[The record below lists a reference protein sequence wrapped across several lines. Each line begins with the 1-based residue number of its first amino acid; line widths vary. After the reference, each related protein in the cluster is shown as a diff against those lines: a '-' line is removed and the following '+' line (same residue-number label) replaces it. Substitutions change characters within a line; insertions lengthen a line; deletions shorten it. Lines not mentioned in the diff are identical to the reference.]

1 MTSSCTP
8 STTVIDCISPIQPT
22 YSDLKVHI
30 FFIVHCSAP
39 CFTIH
44 KFVWNFNTPQAVHT
58 LNIDMRTQQ
67 LKRLWK

>member
-22 YSDLKVHI
+22 YSDLKVHN

-39 CFTIH
+39 CFTNH

-58 LNIDMRTQQ
+58 
-67 LKRLWK
+67 